1 MRLSFWEE
9 RRGGGGGGGKIRS
22 VWQRKEKYPNSKKP
36 RQLIFNDLQNADSM
50 TQNVRIV
57 LIRHKYVEHLLYKR
71 RSYPCD
77 VTDTAEMVDDFEKL
91 NST

>member
-9 RRGGGGGGGKIRS
+9 RGGEGGSWVGGQNKVGLAA
-22 VWQRKEKYPNSKKP
+22 QRKVSE
-36 RQLIFNDLQNADSM
+36 LQK
-50 TQNVRIV
+50 TQTTDFRIV

-77 VTDTAEMVDDFEKL
+77 VTDTAEMVDDFKIL